1 VSEAAVMATP
11 FLLDRRG
18 EAPACLS
25 FEAPHS
31 IHGPDLADRLEL
43 SEGQAVS
50 QSPSA
55 TPAVL

>member
-1 VSEAAVMATP
+1 MATP

-43 SEGQAVS
+43 SESQAVS